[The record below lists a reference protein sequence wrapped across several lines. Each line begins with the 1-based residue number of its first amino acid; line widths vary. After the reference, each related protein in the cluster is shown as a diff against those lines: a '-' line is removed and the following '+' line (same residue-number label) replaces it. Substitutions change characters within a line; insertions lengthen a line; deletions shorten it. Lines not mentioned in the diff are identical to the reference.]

1 MDRSESFGEVA
12 SLYERYR
19 PGPPLQAVE
28 WMLPAHAERIVDLGA
43 GTGALTR
50 MLVDMAPEV
59 VAVEPD
65 PRMRAVLTREV
76 PRARAVAGRG
86 DSMPLPD
93 AFADAVLASSSWHWM
108 DPLPTLLEV
117 GRVLV
122 PGGVLGAVWSGP
134 DPEGPFLM
142 QARALLADR
151 ARGGAGPA
159 GEGAGGLAESEFA
172 TFIQGDGT
180 RPSMGLAIPPGV
192 PFDQPEHKV
201 LTWDVPLNADDLIG
215 LLGTF
220 SWVILMPEP
229 ARHRLLSEARRLLS
243 DLLGVEGDVTVDVS
257 FRAEAWR
264 SRRTS

>member
-1 MDRSESFGEVA
+1 
-12 SLYERYR
+12 
-19 PGPPLQAVE
+19 
-28 WMLPAHAERIVDLGA
+28 MLPAHAERIVDLGA

-142 QARALLADR
+142 QARALLA
-151 ARGGAGPA
+151 AV
-159 GEGAGGLAESEFA
+159 
-172 TFIQGDGT
+172 
-180 RPSMGLAIPPGV
+180 IPPV
-192 PFDQPEHKV
+192 P
-201 LTWDVPLNADDLIG
+201 
-215 LLGTF
+215 
-220 SWVILMPEP
+220 
-229 ARHRLLSEARRLLS
+229 
-243 DLLGVEGDVTVDVS
+243 GD
-257 FRAEAWR
+257 
-264 SRRTS
+264 